1 MDPTQDGTTEDRVRV
16 TEIRRE
22 VEAVRLRI
30 AETIDA
36 LEYKADVGSRIGDK
50 LSATASSVTARVRQ
64 SLPSSSRK
72 TVERPEDGEELA

>member
-22 VEAVRLRI
+22 VDALRLRI

-36 LEYKADVGSRIGDK
+36 LEYKADVGSRLGDK

-72 TVERPEDGEELA
+72 PPEAQPNEEEPA

>member
-1 MDPTQDGTTEDRVRV
+1 MDPTQDGRAEDLRV
-16 TEIRRE
+16 TEVRHE
-22 VEAVRLRI
+22 VEALRLRI

-50 LSATASSVTARVRQ
+50 LSATTSRVTARVRQ

-72 TVERPEDGEELA
+72 AVETPELEEELG

>member
-1 MDPTQDGTTEDRVRV
+1 MDPTEDGRAEDLVRV

-22 VEAVRLRI
+22 VDALRLRI
-30 AETIDA
+30 AETIEA

-72 TVERPEDGEELA
+72 TPATPHEEEPA